1 MSISLANIA
10 IWSLM
15 DNDDA
20 MYDENYRVTC
30 DDCAILISEDRY
42 GTHDGPCDRC
52 YDSVHFTCSECGG
65 EFHCDDHHETYTV
78 LCEGCGDTRRTQQT
92 DELWAEIEDL
102 AGSWSGDDTEI
113 SKLQKLLKYARK
125 LK

>member
-15 DNDDA
+15 DDSEVQDA
-20 MYDENYRVTC
+20 EDYRVTC
-30 DDCAILISEDRY
+30 DDCAILISETQY
-42 GTHDGPCDRC
+42 EAHDGLCDRC
-52 YDSVHFTCSECGG
+52 YDSVHFTCSECSG
-65 EFHCDDHHETYTV
+65 EFHCDDHHETYTD
-78 LCEGCGDTRRTQQT
+78 LCEECGYSRRTQLA

-102 AGSWSGDDTEI
+102 AGSWSGEPDENY
-113 SKLQKLLKYARK
+113 KLQKLLKYTKK